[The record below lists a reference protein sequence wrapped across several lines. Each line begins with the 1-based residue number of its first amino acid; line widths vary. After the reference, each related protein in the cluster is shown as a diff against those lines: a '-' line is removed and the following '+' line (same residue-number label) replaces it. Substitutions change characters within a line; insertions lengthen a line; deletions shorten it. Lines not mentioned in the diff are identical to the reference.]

1 MKVDW
6 DDLNQKSNRFAAVL
20 EIENGNQGGD
30 DVMDDDDN
38 VQPDTKKVT
47 TRQPVSSAVRG
58 PVAEQPAGLDEDE
71 EIT

>member
-38 VQPDTKKVT
+38 VQPDTKTVT
-47 TRQPVSSAVRG
+47 TRQPVSSAVRS